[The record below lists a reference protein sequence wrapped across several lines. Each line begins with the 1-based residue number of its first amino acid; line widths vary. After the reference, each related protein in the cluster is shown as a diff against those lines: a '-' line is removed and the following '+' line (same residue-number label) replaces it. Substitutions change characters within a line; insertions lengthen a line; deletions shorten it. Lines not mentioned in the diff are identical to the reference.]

1 MHQKSATPQFKLR
14 KKRNFSTI
22 VFVQLGVLGLLLLA
36 GAAYYYYTFDTI
48 ASAEVT
54 KVQRGT
60 ALAGVYGTV
69 YVAPVNEVV
78 VRTRNFGQI
87 TKLNIKEGDTVKTG
101 QLLAVVADDSF
112 QRQLDSSVSALEE
125 AKARQAV
132 GPASAADLR
141 NQEIQVDKLKSLLA
155 ANNIAPIEYQKANNE
170 LLRLREQ
177 VQNETAKLK
186 LEVENLTRACD
197 AVKSQLGQLQI
208 TSPLD
213 GVILNLYCN
222 LGEFVPP
229 QEQLCRIGSSNNEIV
244 AQVNEEDVG
253 NLQPGMKAKIRLYAY
268 QDKDLIGTLREIL
281 PQAENQLYR
290 VIFDLEDPP
299 RTILP
304 GMTGEMNIIIAEH
317 KDVLTIPSRALCT
330 GNQVLVVQGNIVRQV
345 HVKTGFRTLE
355 KTEISEGLKEGDI
368 VILSSQDLY
377 KEGIR
382 VRDLIFKD
390 GLH

>member
-290 VIFDLEDPP
+290 VIFDLD
-299 RTILP
+299 R
-304 GMTGEMNIIIAEH
+304 
-317 KDVLTIPSRALCT
+317 KS
-330 GNQVLVVQGNIVRQV
+330 VV
-345 HVKTGFRTLE
+345 
-355 KTEISEGLKEGDI
+355 
-368 VILSSQDLY
+368 
-377 KEGIR
+377 
-382 VRDLIFKD
+382 
-390 GLH
+390 

>member
-1 MHQKSATPQFKLR
+1 MNQKTAPPNFKLR
-14 KKRNFSTI
+14 KKRALSMFAI
-22 VFVQLGVLGLLLLA
+22 VQFFIVVAMLLG
-36 GAAYYYYTFDTI
+36 GAAYYYYAFDTV
-48 ASAEVT
+48 ASAEVAT
-54 KVQRGT
+54 VQRGT

-101 QLLAVVADDSF
+101 QLLIEVTDDSF
-112 QRQLDSSVSALEE
+112 KRQLDSTMAALEE
-125 AKARQAV
+125 AKNRQSI
-132 GPASAADLR
+132 GPPSAADLS
-141 NQEIQVDKLKSLLA
+141 NQEIQVEKLKSLLA
-155 ANNIAPIEYQKANNE
+155 ANNIAPIEYEKANNE
-170 LLRLREQ
+170 LVRLRAQ
-177 VQNETAKLK
+177 VQNEIASQK
-186 LEVENLTRACD
+186 LEVENLTRTCESIRA
-197 AVKSQLGQLQI
+197 QLGQLQI
-208 TSPLD
+208 VSPLD
-213 GVILNLYCN
+213 GVVLNLYCN

-290 VIFDLEDPP
+290 VIFDLDEPP
-299 RTILP
+299 RTFLP

-317 KDVLTIPSRALCT
+317 KDVLIIPSRAVSN
-330 GNQVLVVQGNIVRQV
+330 GNQVLVVKNNIAKQV
-345 HVKTGFRTLE
+345 HVTTGFHTLE
-355 KTEISEGLKEGDI
+355 KTEIVEGLSEGDV
-368 VILSSQDLY
+368 VILSNQDLY

-382 VRDLIFKD
+382 IRELFFKNS
-390 GLH
+390 

>member
-1 MHQKSATPQFKLR
+1 MHQKSATPHFKLR
-14 KKRNFSTI
+14 KKRSFSTL
-22 VFVQLGVLGLLLLA
+22 VFVQLGVLALLLL
-36 GAAYYYYTFDTI
+36 GGTAYYYYTFDTI

-87 TKLNIKEGDTVKTG
+87 TKLNIKEGDTVKTD

-317 KDVLTIPSRALCT
+317 KAVLTIPSRALCS
-330 GNQVLVVQGNIVRQV
+330 GNQVLVVQGNIVRQI
-345 HVKTGFRTLE
+345 HVKIGFRTLE
-355 KTEISEGLKEGDI
+355 KTEISEGLNEGDI

-390 GLH
+390 GQH